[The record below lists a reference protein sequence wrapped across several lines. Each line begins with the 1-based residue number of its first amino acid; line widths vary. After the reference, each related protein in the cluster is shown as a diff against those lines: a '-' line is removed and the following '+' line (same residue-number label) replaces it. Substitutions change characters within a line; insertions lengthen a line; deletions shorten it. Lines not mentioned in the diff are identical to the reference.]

1 MYILYIIQCRIIWP
15 TPYTTQTE
23 QGEELKKKKHRF
35 MLLSR
40 SLVSTRNTDKKLLSI
55 YCGVFR
61 LVLQLIHD
69 GVLHAVKKEI
79 REEHSLF
86 TNFMACVHVQAG
98 RDGTSWG
105 WQGPARKKKIYS
117 LPPLIN
123 YIFNS

>member
-1 MYILYIIQCRIIWP
+1 
-15 TPYTTQTE
+15 
-23 QGEELKKKKHRF
+23 

-40 SLVSTRNTDKKLLSI
+40 SLVSTGNTDKKLLSI

-61 LVLQLIHD
+61 LVLWLIH
-69 GVLHAVKKEI
+69 GVVLHAVEKEI

-86 TNFMACVHVQAG
+86 TNSMTCVHVQVG
-98 RDGTSWG
+98 RNGTSWG
-105 WQGPARKKKIYS
+105 WQGPARKKNIYS